1 LKGNINKVF
10 KSTLSS
16 SGIFLRSKDGLW
28 CYKEKEAID
37 YVLRV
42 TEKVLTKKIETEK
55 KGAVVIQDETRSTN
69 TEKKQTK

>member
-1 LKGNINKVF
+1 MF

-16 SGIFLRSKDGLW
+16 SGLFSKSKDGMW
-28 CYKEKEAID
+28 CYKEKEAIY
-37 YVLRV
+37 YVLRI
-42 TEKVLTKKIETEK
+42 TEKVLTKKIEKEK